1 MARFVKRGALSLH
14 VRQSDPASGA
24 TLRDCAS
31 LDSALA
37 RSVHWSRR
45 RRPAVWRPLRHPDEQ
60 EIFALLHD
68 LLSLQGMRDADIR
81 RVLRQHLEGT
91 FNGDGTTMI
100 IEELGLCRGT
110 VRVDIAV
117 VNGVLKGYEIK
128 SDQDTLLRL
137 SSQAE
142 TYNRIFDTMTVV
154 VAERHLRAAERLI
167 PSWWAI
173 QVAKAGNSS
182 AHLKIEHLRG
192 ESTNPNVDPGSLV
205 QLLWRDEVLE
215 LLCQIQPAV
224 ALKSKPRRVLWETLA
239 TAMPL
244 PELKTMVC
252 ARLRSRSRWR
262 LDAPRTQDGET
273 SQPCATSSGSLY
285 RHVLPRSH
293 RYTDR
298 PN

>member
-1 MARFVKRGALSLH
+1 
-14 VRQSDPASGA
+14 
-24 TLRDCAS
+24 
-31 LDSALA
+31 
-37 RSVHWSRR
+37 
-45 RRPAVWRPLRHPDEQ
+45 
-60 EIFALLHD
+60 
-68 LLSLQGMRDADIR
+68 MRDADIR
-81 RVLRQHLEGT
+81 RVLRQHLEGA
-91 FNGDGTTMI
+91 FKDDGTTMI

-110 VRVDIAV
+110 VRVDVAV
-117 VNGVLKGYEIK
+117 INGVLKGYEIK

-137 SSQAE
+137 SSQAA

-173 QVAKAGNSS
+173 QVAKAGDSS
-182 AHLKIEHLRG
+182 APLEIEHIRSEL
-192 ESTNPNVDPGSLV
+192 TNPSVDPSSLV

-215 LLCQIQPAV
+215 LLGQAEPLK

-239 TAMPL
+239 TAVPL
-244 PELKTMVC
+244 PELKAMVC
-252 ARLRSRSRWR
+252 ACLRSRSRWR
-262 LDAPRTQDGET
+262 LDEPRKLDGET

-285 RHVLPRSH
+285 RRVLPRSH

>member
-1 MARFVKRGALSLH
+1 
-14 VRQSDPASGA
+14 
-24 TLRDCAS
+24 
-31 LDSALA
+31 
-37 RSVHWSRR
+37 
-45 RRPAVWRPLRHPDEQ
+45 
-60 EIFALLHD
+60 
-68 LLSLQGMRDADIR
+68 MRDEDIR
-81 RVLRQHLEGT
+81 RVLRQHLEGI
-91 FNGDGTTMI
+91 FKDDRTTMI
-100 IEELGLCRGT
+100 IEELGLCRGS

-137 SSQAE
+137 SSQAA
-142 TYNRIFDTMTVV
+142 TYNRIFDTMTIV
-154 VAERHLRAAERLI
+154 VAERHLRAAGKLI

-173 QVAKAGNSS
+173 QVAGVVNPSTR
-182 AHLKIEHLRG
+182 LEIQYFRG

-215 LLCQIQPAV
+215 LLGQIEPGR

-239 TAMPL
+239 TAVPL
-244 PELKTMVC
+244 PELKAMVC
-252 ARLRSRSRWR
+252 ACLRSRSGWR
-262 LDAPRTQDGET
+262 PAEPRTQDGEM

-298 PN
+298 PS

>member
-1 MARFVKRGALSLH
+1 
-14 VRQSDPASGA
+14 
-24 TLRDCAS
+24 
-31 LDSALA
+31 
-37 RSVHWSRR
+37 
-45 RRPAVWRPLRHPDEQ
+45 
-60 EIFALLHD
+60 
-68 LLSLQGMRDADIR
+68 MRDADIR
-81 RVLRQHLEGT
+81 RVLRQHLEGA
-91 FNGDGTTMI
+91 FKDDGTTMI

-110 VRVDIAV
+110 VRVDVAV
-117 VNGVLKGYEIK
+117 INGVLKGYEIK

-137 SSQAE
+137 SSQAA

-173 QVAKAGNSS
+173 QVVKAGDSS
-182 AHLKIEHLRG
+182 APLEIEHIRG
-192 ESTNPNVDPGSLV
+192 ELTNPSVDPGSLV

-215 LLCQIQPAV
+215 LLGQTEPLK

-239 TAMPL
+239 TAVPL
-244 PELKTMVC
+244 PELKAMVC
-252 ARLRSRSRWR
+252 ACLRSRSRWR
-262 LDAPRTQDGET
+262 LDEPRKQDGET